1 MVKLSIRYRIFIAML
16 VATTVVVLSMFF
28 IAQWSVNRG
37 FLQYVNT
44 IEQERLETLAQ
55 ELAEEYAD
63 QGSWNFLRDEPVNW
77 LRLMIRTLPP
87 GTLPPE
93 QLRRLEHRMMRR
105 MTHGE
110 PPPRENSPV
119 LAQRF
124 ELRVVLLDAKH
135 QPVFGPAQG
144 LDKDS
149 LRPLHYQKRTIGYLG
164 LAFPPKPLD
173 LHQLRFV
180 TQQTLALGLIAGISL
195 LVSILLTLPL
205 AKRLVRPIRVL
216 AAATHQLTNGEYATR
231 VPVVSHDELG
241 QLAHDFNLLARTLG
255 KNEQARRQWVADIS
269 HELRTPLAVLR
280 GEIEALQDGV
290 RQVTPAAIGSL
301 HAEVLQLGRLVEDL
315 YQLALS
321 DLGALHYRKQ
331 KNNLPSLLEATLE
344 TYRAPFAAKGIDLD
358 YQNLTDVIP
367 LVVDPERL
375 HQLFANLLAN
385 SLRYTDAGGRLEIR
399 LGKTANHA
407 ILDFYDSPPG
417 VPATELERLFERLY
431 RGEASRNR
439 ALGGAGLG
447 LAICRNIVEA
457 HGGRIEARPSTLG
470 GVWIHM
476 ELPLTGDET

>member
-1 MVKLSIRYRIFIAML
+1 MVKLSIHYRIFFAML
-16 VATTVVVLSMFF
+16 AATTVVVLSMFF

-44 IEQERLETLAQ
+44 LERERLETLAQ
-55 ELAEEYAD
+55 ELVQEYAD

-77 LRLMIRTLPP
+77 LRLMIRSLPP

-93 QLRRLEHRMMRR
+93 QLQRLERRMMRR
-105 MTHGE
+105 MPHGE
-110 PPPRENSPV
+110 PPHEASP
-119 LAQRF
+119 APARRF
-124 ELRVVLLDAKH
+124 EQRVVLLDDKH

-144 LDKDS
+144 LDKES
-149 LRPLHYQKRTIGYLG
+149 LKPLSYQERTIGYLG
-164 LAFPPKPLD
+164 LTFAPKPLD
-173 LHQLRFV
+173 LHQLHFV
-180 TQQTLALGLIAGISL
+180 KQQTLALGLIAGISL

-216 AAATHQLTNGEYATR
+216 ADATHKLTNGEYATR
-231 VPVVSHDELG
+231 VPVVSRDELG
-241 QLAHDFNLLARTLG
+241 QLAQDFNLLALTLE

-321 DLGALHYRKQ
+321 DLGALNYRKQ
-331 KNNLPSLLEATLE
+331 KKNVQSLLEATLE
-344 TYRAPFAAKGIDLD
+344 NYRVPFAAKGISLD
-358 YQNLTDVIP
+358 YQNIPGGLP

-375 HQLFANLLAN
+375 HQLFVNLLTN

-407 ILDFYDSPPG
+407 CLDFYDSHPG
-417 VPATELERLFERLY
+417 VPVAELEHLFERLY
-431 RGEASRNR
+431 RVEASRNR
-439 ALGGAGLG
+439 SLGGAGLG

-470 GVWIHM
+470 GVWIHI
-476 ELPLTGDET
+476 ELPLTGDKT